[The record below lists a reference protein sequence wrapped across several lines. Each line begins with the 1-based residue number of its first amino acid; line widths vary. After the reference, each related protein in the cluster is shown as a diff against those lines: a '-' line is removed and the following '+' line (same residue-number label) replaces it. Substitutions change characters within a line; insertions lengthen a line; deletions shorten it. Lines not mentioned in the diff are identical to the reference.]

1 MKTLQKRLVRYFE
14 KHPHQR
20 FAKSHIINVAT
31 AKMKVSPESVGR
43 RLRVLAEVS
52 EWGYR
57 PNVDSPEHESGH
69 KLLDGGKLIAERIG
83 GLVHY
88 TYEPSKVKKVRRVVI
103 EDGVAREIYETIDN
117 V

>member
-1 MKTLQKRLVRYFE
+1 MVRYFE
-14 KHPHQR
+14 RNPNTR
-20 FAKSHIINVAT
+20 FSKSHIINVAT

-57 PNVDSPEHESGH
+57 PNVDTPEHESGH
-69 KLLDGGKLIAERIG
+69 KLLDGGKVIAERIG
-83 GLVHY
+83 GYVHY
-88 TYEPSKVKKVRRVVI
+88 TYQPPKTRKQRVVDFVGNKAV
-103 EDGVAREIYETIDN
+103 ERWVEEPT

>member
-1 MKTLQKRLVRYFE
+1 MTLQERLVRYFR
-14 KHPHQR
+14 KHPGQR
-20 FAKSHIINVAT
+20 FAKSYLIDLAV

-57 PNVDSPEHESGH
+57 PNIDSPEHETGA
-69 KLLDGGKLIAERIG
+69 KLLDGGKLEAERIG

-88 TYEPSKVKKVRRVVI
+88 RYQPPRTRKYKRVEVIDGIAYEREVEEEVI
-103 EDGVAREIYETIDN
+103 N
-117 V
+117 